1 MSIKSISIAIVL
13 STYLLVLVST
23 TVFAVSPDEDNLE
36 FYLYGTTWCPHCKK
50 MIEFIKE
57 EYGENSLVF
66 IDIEEA
72 ENTANYEKTLAALGL
87 KTPVIPITV
96 IVYNNTVKGILVG
109 EITSREI
116 VREVIEYTGE
126 GLPVYVG
133 ETLAGSLS
141 GSRAEALREAL
152 ASYLPLPTTP
162 APEQKQ
168 VDQEGEDR
176 DLVFYMVSLAVAD
189 SINPC
194 VLTLMVLLLMSLVL
208 IGGVR
213 IARLSALS
221 FILAVFIAYL
231 ALGLGLIHVLDV
243 LPKWVAPLLAVV
255 FGFLMMFNLLEK
267 PILAFIAR
275 RSGFTNIEECP
286 ACIEYEE
293 RVKPRL
299 EKASRPILWAFILGL
314 FVSFTL
320 LPCSAGPYIV
330 FNTLI
335 AGKPLGKA
343 LQYLVAYNAIFVLPM
358 VLVALATTTFMS
370 IEKVQHTIKTHESKL
385 RIAGGLLLIIVGIL
399 LAFYT

>member
-1 MSIKSISIAIVL
+1 MGRKLVVVVALFSL
-13 STYLLVLVST
+13 YLLLTTIALNATPEEDST
-23 TVFAVSPDEDNLE
+23 LK

-50 MIEFIKE
+50 MIEFIRE
-57 EYGENSLVF
+57 TYGEETLVF

-72 ENTANYEKTLAALGL
+72 ENTANYEKTLATLGL

-96 IVYNNTVKGILVG
+96 VVHSGVVKGVLVG
-109 EITSREI
+109 EITSKKI
-116 VREVIEYTGE
+116 VEKLLEYTGE

-133 ETLAGSLS
+133 ENLAGYLS
-141 GSRAEALREAL
+141 GSRASALEDAL
-152 ASYLPLPTTP
+152 SAYLPTTATKP
-162 APEQKQ
+162 PKDQ
-168 VDQEGEDR
+168 VDRASR
-176 DLVFYMVSLAVAD
+176 DENIVFYMVSLAVAD

-208 IGGVR
+208 VGGVR
-213 IARLSALS
+213 VARLSALS

-231 ALGLGLIHVLDV
+231 ALGLGLIHILDV
-243 LPKWVAPLLAVV
+243 LPKWVAPLLAIF
-255 FGFLMMFNLLEK
+255 FGILMMLNLLEK

-275 RSGFTNIEECP
+275 RGGFTSIDECP

-293 RVKPRL
+293 RVRPRL
-299 EKASRPILWAFILGL
+299 EKASRPVLWAFLLGL

-358 VLVALATTTFMS
+358 VLVALVTTTFMS
-370 IEKVQHTIKTHESKL
+370 IEKVQHTIKAHESKL
-385 RIAGGLLLIIVGIL
+385 RIAGGLLLIVVGIL
-399 LAFYT
+399 LAIYT